1 MTENIKDIALSYFKT
16 FSEKN
21 INGLREMFEDNVTLR
36 DWDIDK
42 KGIESVLKA
51 NLNIFQNVK
60 TINAI
65 PQNIISENNF
75 VFAELKIVVNDEKE
89 HGDRA
94 LLNLGHTFCHAL
106 ETATG
111 YSDRM
116 LHGEG
121 VAIGCILAFD
131 LSAKMGLTSQEDP
144 VRIKQHFSE
153 MGMMNLSLIHI

>member
-1 MTENIKDIALSYFKT
+1 MTENIKDTALSYFKT

-21 INGLREMFEDNVTLR
+21 IDGLREMFDDNVTLR

-75 VFAELKIVVNDEKE
+75 VFAELKIVVNNDE
-89 HGDRA
+89 
-94 LLNLGHTFCHAL
+94 LNVVDLIEFNKKGKII
-106 ETATG
+106 
-111 YSDRM
+111 S
-116 LHGEG
+116 
-121 VAIGCILAFD
+121 IKAF
-131 LSAKMGLTSQEDP
+131 KG
-144 VRIKQHFSE
+144 
-153 MGMMNLSLIHI
+153 

>member
-1 MTENIKDIALSYFKT
+1 MAENIKDIALSYFKT

-21 INGLREMFEDNVTLR
+21 IDGLREMFDDNVTLR

-75 VFAELKIVVNDEKE
+75 VFSELKIVINDVDELKVVDLIE
-89 HGDRA
+89 FNKKGKII
-94 LLNLGHTFCHAL
+94 
-106 ETATG
+106 
-111 YSDRM
+111 S
-116 LHGEG
+116 
-121 VAIGCILAFD
+121 IKAF
-131 LSAKMGLTSQEDP
+131 KG
-144 VRIKQHFSE
+144 
-153 MGMMNLSLIHI
+153 

>member
-21 INGLREMFEDNVTLR
+21 IDGLRKMFDDNVTLR

-75 VFAELKIVVNDEKE
+75 VFAELKIVVNDDE
-89 HGDRA
+89 
-94 LLNLGHTFCHAL
+94 LNVVDLIEFNKKGKII
-106 ETATG
+106 
-111 YSDRM
+111 S
-116 LHGEG
+116 
-121 VAIGCILAFD
+121 IKAF
-131 LSAKMGLTSQEDP
+131 KG
-144 VRIKQHFSE
+144 
-153 MGMMNLSLIHI
+153 

>member
-1 MTENIKDIALSYFKT
+1 MSENIKDTALSYFKT

-21 INGLREMFEDNVTLR
+21 IDGLREMFDDNVTLR

-75 VFAELKIVVNDEKE
+75 VFAELKIVIND
-89 HGDRA
+89 
-94 LLNLGHTFCHAL
+94 
-106 ETATG
+106 
-111 YSDRM
+111 SDE
-116 LHGEG
+116 LKVVDLIEFNKKGK
-121 VAIGCILAFD
+121 IISIKAF
-131 LSAKMGLTSQEDP
+131 KG
-144 VRIKQHFSE
+144 
-153 MGMMNLSLIHI
+153 

>member
-21 INGLREMFEDNVTLR
+21 IDGLREMFDDNVTLR
-36 DWDIDK
+36 DWDIDE

-75 VFAELKIVVNDEKE
+75 VFAELKIVVNDNELKVVDLIE
-89 HGDRA
+89 FNKKGKII
-94 LLNLGHTFCHAL
+94 
-106 ETATG
+106 
-111 YSDRM
+111 S
-116 LHGEG
+116 
-121 VAIGCILAFD
+121 IKAF
-131 LSAKMGLTSQEDP
+131 KG
-144 VRIKQHFSE
+144 
-153 MGMMNLSLIHI
+153 

>member
-1 MTENIKDIALSYFKT
+1 MTKNIKDSAQSYFKI

-21 INGLREMFEDNVTLR
+21 INGLREMFDDNVTLR

-75 VFAELKIVVNDEKE
+75 VFAELKIVVNDDELKVVDLIE
-89 HGDRA
+89 FNKKGKII
-94 LLNLGHTFCHAL
+94 
-106 ETATG
+106 
-111 YSDRM
+111 S
-116 LHGEG
+116 
-121 VAIGCILAFD
+121 IKAF
-131 LSAKMGLTSQEDP
+131 KG
-144 VRIKQHFSE
+144 
-153 MGMMNLSLIHI
+153 